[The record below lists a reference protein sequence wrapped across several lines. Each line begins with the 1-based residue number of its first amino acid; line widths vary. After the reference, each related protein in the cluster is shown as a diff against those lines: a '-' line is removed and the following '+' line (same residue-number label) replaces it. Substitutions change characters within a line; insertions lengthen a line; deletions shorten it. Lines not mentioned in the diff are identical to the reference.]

1 MHIYFSFS
9 HREIHHKD
17 EDKKS
22 SLRNV
27 VINSMHHISSKAA
40 MKSTDTT
47 DVQPLL
53 AEVVSL
59 QFSTN
64 DKIRVCTLLSE
75 VKPNF

>member
-17 EDKKS
+17 EDEKS

-27 VINSMHHISSKAA
+27 VINTMHHISSKAA
-40 MKSTDTT
+40 MKST